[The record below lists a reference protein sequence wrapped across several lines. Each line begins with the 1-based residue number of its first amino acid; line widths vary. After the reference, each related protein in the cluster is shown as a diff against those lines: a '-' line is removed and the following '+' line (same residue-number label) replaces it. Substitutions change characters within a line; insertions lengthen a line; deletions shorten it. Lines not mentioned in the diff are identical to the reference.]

1 MEIDPKTFDQRE
13 VYKLLIGTVVP
24 RPIAWVSTVDT
35 AGVVN
40 LAPFSFFN
48 GLGSN
53 PPALMVSINHASGRS
68 DDRKDTLR
76 NIIET
81 HEFVVNI
88 VTESTMHAMNQTAT
102 DYPTGYDE
110 LALAGLTTRPAR
122 TIRAPHVAESPVSFE
137 CTLHTTIPLGEGPG
151 STTVVIGIINH
162 MYIDDTLLND
172 RNYIDIA
179 RLQPIGRLAGNSYC
193 YVHDI
198 FELIRP
204 KFTPPST

>member
-1 MEIDPKTFDQRE
+1 MEVDPKTFDQRE
-13 VYKLLIGTVVP
+13 VYKLLIGSVVP
-24 RPIAWVSTVDT
+24 RPIAWVSTADS
-35 AGVVN
+35 AGVIN

-48 GLGSN
+48 ALGSN
-53 PPALMVSINHASGRS
+53 PPALMVSINHAAGRS

-81 HEFVVNI
+81 REFVVNI

-102 DYPTGYDE
+102 DYPAGYDE

-122 TIRAPHVAESPVSFE
+122 TIRPPHVAESPVGFE
-137 CTLHTTIPLGEGPG
+137 CTLHTTVPLGEGPG
-151 STTVVIGIINH
+151 STTVVIGMITHI
-162 MYIDDTLLND
+162 YIDDALLNE
-172 RNYIDIA
+172 RNYIDIN

-204 KFTPPST
+204 KFTPHST